1 VLRGWS
7 KIGSVDLEATE
18 MAVREAMHQAGTKV
32 LGGLLRDDLPANRTI
47 ACSCGGTAN
56 YIELR
61 PKTILT
67 AVGWVE
73 TLRSYYL
80 CNDCH
85 VGQAPMDRELD
96 VEKTDF
102 SPGVRRMMALTGHHA
117 PFDFGRREME
127 ALAGLEVTTKAVERI
142 AEAIGADIARH
153 QEHQIREIMRPDSPL
168 ETSRGEEIP
177 VLYIEIDATGI
188 PIVRWELDRSKPGKD
203 GDAPRTREAKL
214 GCVFTQ
220 TCNDAEGRPVRDTSS
235 TTYVASIETSEQ
247 FGARIYAE
255 ARRRG
260 LDLAKKVVVIADG
273 APWIWTIARTHFP
286 GAIEILDLYHA
297 REHLWK
303 LAAKL
308 FPSDEVARRRWIKR
322 FQKKLDNGK
331 IRRLIAD
338 LRSISTSNDELR
350 KAIETEADYYKKN
363 AHRMRYP
370 EFRHQGL
377 FVGSGVVEAG
387 CKTVIGSRFKMSGMF
402 WTVKGANA
410 ILALRCNLLNGDFED
425 YWHQRRA

>member
-1 VLRGWS
+1 M
-7 KIGSVDLEATE
+7 EATE

-32 LGGLLRDDLPANRTI
+32 LTGLLRDESPVNRTI
-47 ACSCGGTAN
+47 ACSCGETAN
-56 YIELR
+56 YLEMR

-73 TLRSYYL
+73 MLRAYYL
-80 CNDCH
+80 CDGCH

-102 SPGVRRMMALTGHHA
+102 SPGVRRMMALAGHHS

-127 ALAGLEVTTKAVERI
+127 ALAGLVVTTKAVERI
-142 AEAIGADIARH
+142 AEAIGADIARQ
-153 QEHQIREIMRPDSPL
+153 QEHQIREIMRLEPAV
-168 ETSRGEEIP
+168 ETSCGEEIP
-177 VLYIEIDATGI
+177 VMYIEIDATGI
-188 PIVRWELDRSKPGKD
+188 PIVPWELDLSKPGRLA
-203 GDAPRTREAKL
+203 DAPRTREAKL
-214 GCVFTQ
+214 GCIFTQ
-220 TCNDAEGRPVRDTSS
+220 TCNDAEGGPMRDTSS
-235 TTYVASIETSEQ
+235 TTYVAAIETSEQ

-260 LDLAKKVVVIADG
+260 LDRAKRVVVIADG
-273 APWIWTIARTHFP
+273 APWIWMLARTHFP

-308 FPSDEVARRRWIKR
+308 FPSDEVARRRWAKR
-322 FQKKLDNGK
+322 FQQKLDNGK
-331 IRRLIAD
+331 IKRLVGD
-338 LRSISTSNDELR
+338 LRSISTPNDELR
-350 KAIETEADYYKKN
+350 KTIETEADYYDKN
-363 AHRMRYP
+363 KHRMRYP
-370 EFRHQGL
+370 EFRRQGL

-387 CKTVIGSRFKMSGMF
+387 CKTVIGSRFKMSGML
-402 WTVKGANA
+402 WTVRGANS
-410 ILALRCNLLNGDFED
+410 IIALRCNLLNDDFED